1 LENNFFKSLFN
12 DRKKTLSFLLAAA
25 ALIILV
31 LSLFGGQGS
40 EKNENQSPE
49 AMTLE
54 EYKADLE
61 EKIAALCSSVS
72 GVGKCKVFITFS
84 KGEEKIYKGGVV
96 IETKPPAVLGV
107 SVICRG
113 AESEQVRYEI
123 TRMISA
129 LFNIGTNRIAVL
141 KLNS

>member
-1 LENNFFKSLFN
+1 MENSFFKSLFN

-49 AMTLE
+49 AITLE

-72 GVGKCKVFITFS
+72 GVGKCKVFITFER
-84 KGEEKIYKGGVV
+84 GEENVYKGSSITEV
-96 IETKPPAVLGV
+96 KPPRVQGV
-107 SVICRG
+107 TVVCRG
-113 AESEQVRYEI
+113 ADNDTVKCRI
-123 TRMISA
+123 TEMMTA
-129 LFNIGTNRIAVL
+129 LFDIGANRVAVL